1 MENRKVMVKSESTGR
16 LSINLPE
23 LQLKRIWEKK
33 GTIRPISFEDLQQ
46 ALYVPG
52 VEYMFKEGMLSIES
66 MQDKIDL
73 GLEPEGTKEDSP
85 VNIIILN
92 DSQKKRYLTVLPTSE
107 FKQELEK
114 LPYEQINSLVDY
126 AIEKELMDM
135 DKCDILKEKTGIDI
149 IKAIQLNRQAKE
161 E

>member
-33 GTIRPISFEDLQQ
+33 GTIRPIPFEDLQQ

-52 VEYMFKEGMLSIES
+52 VEYMFREGMLSIES

-92 DSQKKRYLTVLPTSE
+92 DSQKKRYLTVLPISE

-114 LPYEQINSLVDY
+114 LPYEQVNSLVDY

-135 DKCDILKEKTGIDI
+135 DKCNILKEKTGIDI

>member
-1 MENRKVMVKSESTGR
+1 MENRKVMVKSESAGR

-149 IKAIQLNRQAKE
+149 IRAIQLNRQAKE

>member
-33 GTIRPISFEDLQQ
+33 GTIRPISFEDLQH

>member
-149 IKAIQLNRQAKE
+149 IRAIQLNRQAKE

>member
-149 IKAIQLNRQAKE
+149 IKAIQLNRQAKAE
-161 E
+161 

>member
-92 DSQKKRYLTVLPTSE
+92 DSQKKRYLTVLPISE

-126 AIEKELMDM
+126 AIEKELTDM

-149 IKAIQLNRQAKE
+149 IRAIQLNRQAKE

>member
-114 LPYEQINSLVDY
+114 LHYEQINSLVDY

>member
-23 LQLKRIWEKK
+23 LRLKRIWEKK

-149 IKAIQLNRQAKE
+149 IRAIQLNRQAKE

>member
-92 DSQKKRYLTVLPTSE
+92 DSQKKRYLTVLPISE

>member
-92 DSQKKRYLTVLPTSE
+92 DSQKKRYLTVLPISE

-149 IKAIQLNRQAKE
+149 IRAIQLNRQAKE

>member
-73 GLEPEGTKEDSP
+73 GLEPEGTKENSP

-92 DSQKKRYLTVLPTSE
+92 DSQKKRYLTVLPISE

-149 IKAIQLNRQAKE
+149 IRAIQLNRQAKE

>member
-73 GLEPEGTKEDSP
+73 GLEPEGTKEDNP

-92 DSQKKRYLTVLPTSE
+92 DSQKKRYLTVLPTPE

-149 IKAIQLNRQAKE
+149 IRAIQLNRQAKE

>member
-92 DSQKKRYLTVLPTSE
+92 DSQKKRYLTVLPISE

-149 IKAIQLNRQAKE
+149 IRAIQ
-161 E
+161 